1 MAEERE
7 DIAMEE
13 LGNKQDNSS
22 EKRAFDHE
30 EALMKTIKDGNVDD
44 ITDKLTP
51 RALTKC
57 HTNALMMAMKVNFEL
72 RRLANKKG
80 PDEDEFTKLANSVDE
95 FTTCLLD
102 PLKSHTEDRR
112 AFGDSLDDVIDA
124 GISLE
129 QKKFFAHPVMYNL
142 MNNKWWGTFGRM
154 KRSSWLDLRWKWFL
168 LNLWC
173 LLDIVLFPVLFAVFY
188 IKHRVNKRRRLNRET
203 EIAFVMNATS
213 EIANEAF
220 DLMKESTK
228 YVMYRYKNQPVKY
241 QLFVHG
247 EDSSL
252 GKINFD
258 SETVDLVA
266 LSDTVDQLTRGTE
279 EIPALHEDLEKVCEA
294 FKSSSDRQHA
304 EKVLI
309 FFTDHKTCLKSQK
322 DLVKEQVKKV
332 KVDMGIKLVPVGIGS
347 HINIRE
353 LERINNDGRDAIHF
367 GEYENPKNVGK
378 KIMHELRGKD
388 LYESYLEYFTTPY
401 FVFLRDTL
409 SYLALLALHF
419 AFCLETSSIPFSG
432 LEWAIFVFFLGRIL
446 MEFQQLLGGQTRE
459 TGTKQKGTN
468 YKHCAESEEETEL
481 KITDKKRKAA
491 IFVLR
496 LCNKYLS
503 DRWNILDLL
512 TQLVYLVTF
521 LLRIVTWTE
530 SESIIN
536 NRALVIAGYLYGL
549 NTMFLTLRAFG
560 HVMETVKKVG
570 PIQIALFH
578 IIGDVATIFW
588 QFLATIL
595 AFSIAITKVYM
606 AERSFLLETSS
617 EKSACQ
623 TSGLACWW
631 SMVKHLCWSLL
642 GIAELDPLDSVDSPS
657 VTLVHFLY
665 GAFLV
670 MGVILLVNM
679 MIALLSNTYQ
689 RVEDNALKEWSYKKA
704 ITIQTYSTYHPIPV
718 PLNLISNL
726 FLCIR
731 WLWWMCKTCC
741 KAGHPLRNTTWKRNE
756 RGKSLDAVVENL
768 QLTYFAKYG
777 YSFPLTDERKMDHV
791 LQETERNRQMANQ
804 IAHRTFTTHGF
815 DDGAFPT
822 GPKAWQSQGIRIEG
836 CLLICEGSE
845 CCSTCKD
852 DPSDNHG
859 ARYLFP
865 FSPETPHFEVL
876 IQETG
881 ERRFLGVGVVGKNY
895 GNHAMPGWLDGTVGY
910 HIDDGKI
917 FINSPDGNEYD
928 DAMAYRGDV
937 IGCTVKFEL
946 ASNGKIPVVFSLN
959 GRQITQDEILMEY
972 TPNEKSLFPYIAM
985 GHVGIRVLAKM
996 RSNDTPH
1003 VPSLTAGQ
1011 DERQRERELIMK
1023 ILEEIKKFKLET
1035 HKQVEKSEKLMESTE
1050 WQLMS
1055 TASSRRWLQEKLA
1068 RGFESIRDLFRR
1080 SLRADEQR
1088 MSSPALAKANLMSLI
1103 EKDESYNK
1111 GHWPTNT
1118 ELLTKISDELAE
1130 IGKYTADTSGEFLER
1145 MESLKTDAEKLRNGL
1160 NDMDSYV
1167 EKEFSEVKELIR
1179 KNCTKYKEE
1188 EDEEDKFLASI
1199 GVIRT

>member
-22 EKRAFDHE
+22 EKRE
-30 EALMKTIKDGNVDD
+30 TTI
-44 ITDKLTP
+44 
-51 RALTKC
+51 
-57 HTNALMMAMKVNFEL
+57 
-72 RRLANKKG
+72 
-80 PDEDEFTKLANSVDE
+80 
-95 FTTCLLD
+95 
-102 PLKSHTEDRR
+102 
-112 AFGDSLDDVIDA
+112 
-124 GISLE
+124 
-129 QKKFFAHPVMYNL
+129 
-142 MNNKWWGTFGRM
+142 TF
-154 KRSSWLDLRWKWFL
+154 
-168 LNLWC
+168 
-173 LLDIVLFPVLFAVFY
+173 VV
-188 IKHRVNKRRRLNRET
+188 
-203 EIAFVMNATS
+203 NATS
-213 EIANEAF
+213 EVANEAF
-220 DLMKESTK
+220 ELMKESIK
-228 YVMYRYKNQPVKY
+228 DVMNTYKNQPVKY
-241 QLFVHG
+241 QLLIHG
-247 EDSSL
+247 KDSFL
-252 GKINFD
+252 EKIN
-258 SETVDLVA
+258 
-266 LSDTVDQLTRGTE
+266 SDRTFNDVEVLNDPVDQPTRGTE
-279 EIPALHEDLEKVCEA
+279 AETQKNIPALHKDLKKVREA
-294 FKSSSDRQHA
+294 FERNSDRRHA

-309 FFTDHKTCLKSQK
+309 FFTDHKLCVKYEKGAVKSVKDEVLK
-322 DLVKEQVKKV
+322 VTER
-332 KVDMGIKLVPVGIGS
+332 MRMVPVGIGS

-353 LERINNDGRDAIHF
+353 LERINNDGRDIIHV
-367 GEYENPKNVGK
+367 GEYEYPEKVGK

-388 LYESYLEYFTTPY
+388 LFESYLEYFTTPY

-419 AFCLETSSIPFSG
+419 ALCLETSSIPFSG
-432 LEWAIFVFFLGRIL
+432 LEWAIFVFFMGRIL
-446 MEFQQLLGGQTRE
+446 MEFQQLLGGQEKE
-459 TGTKQKGTN
+459 TGTKHKGTK
-468 YKHCAESEEETEL
+468 YERCAESQEETEHE
-481 KITDKKRKAA
+481 ITDKKRKAA
-491 IFVLR
+491 IFVLK

-503 DRWNILDLL
+503 DRWNILDLV
-512 TQLVYLVTF
+512 TQLVYMVTF
-521 LLRIVTWTE
+521 LLRIVTWIE

-578 IIGDVATIFW
+578 IIGDVVTIFW

-606 AERSFLLETSS
+606 AERSFLLEISG

-689 RVEDNALKEWSYKKA
+689 RVEDNALKEWSFKKA

-731 WLWWMCKTCC
+731 WLWWKCTCC
-741 KAGHPLRNTTWKRNE
+741 NAGHPLRNTKRND
-756 RGKSLDAVVENL
+756 RSKSLDAVVENL

-804 IAHRTFTTHGF
+804 IAHRTFTTHAF

-822 GPKAWQSQGIRIEG
+822 GPKAWQSKGIRIEE

-845 CCSTCKD
+845 YCSTCKD

-865 FSPETPHFEVL
+865 FSPESPHFEVL
-876 IQETG
+876 IQETA
-881 ERRFLGVGVVGKNY
+881 ERRLLGVGVVGKNY

-917 FINSPDGNEYD
+917 FINSEDGKDYD

-946 ASNGKIPVVFSLN
+946 AANGKIPVVFSLN

-996 RSNDTPH
+996 RSSDTCH
-1003 VPSLTAGQ
+1003 VPSTTAGQ
-1011 DERQRERELIMK
+1011 NEYQRERELIMT
-1023 ILEEIKKFKLET
+1023 ILEKIKNFELET
-1035 HKQVEKSEKLMESTE
+1035 HKQVEKSNELMRSAECE
-1050 WQLMS
+1050 LEY
-1055 TASSRRWLQEKLA
+1055 TASSRRGLGKKLV
-1068 RGFESIRDLFRR
+1068 RGFESIRDLF
-1080 SLRADEQR
+1080 LGQTTNELT
-1088 MSSPALAKANLMSLI
+1088 MSSPVLAKANLRSLV

-1130 IGKYTADTSGEFLER
+1130 IGKYTSDKSGELHKKMESMKVDVEKQRNELNDMGSYVEKELSEVKELIRKERELIKTILEKMKNFCLETHKQVEKTEKLIDSTECELQLTASSQHQHKHRLKRGFQSIRDLFQRLIFPAKANLNLNSRLSTLQFDKSYEKHWLIDWSSQSNIAQLTKISDELSEIGNYTSDKSGEFHER
-1145 MESLKTDAEKLRNGL
+1145 IESMKTDAEKLRDGL
-1160 NDMDSYV
+1160 EDMDSYV
-1167 EKEFSEVKELIR
+1167 EEELSEVKELIR
-1179 KNCTKYKEE
+1179 KNCTTKLKKTNSWPALGSSEH
-1188 EDEEDKFLASI
+1188 K
-1199 GVIRT
+1199 